1 MNSYTARIRSI
12 IDRLAP
18 HWFWLVSASVMLCY
32 WVVLA
37 FQPGNVQGIVI
48 GEPSSMT
55 IYAPRTITYTSTL
68 LTDQV
73 RDAAANSPA
82 LEVVVVNET
91 LLDDARKDLAAILAE
106 IATIRANGREYAAR
120 AQQID
125 AIDAGLDVALIPTE
139 TARQIM
145 KLGDR
150 EWDALSLVIM
160 AVYDDAV
167 REASRR
173 IDAQTAERL
182 TREIVPLAIDA
193 QIGALTSTDDAMQA
207 LIARFVTPFLKIN
220 VSIDQV
226 ATTAAR
232 QKARAETPLQMSSL
246 QMGQTIVSKGDILDA
261 VQYEK
266 LQMSGLLASTTNW
279 NQVAGQI
286 LLAIGMALLLS
297 YTLWRNEK
305 RSGRKPRELFAVTAL
320 VIAVVV
326 CTRVLAWLNAGYIL
340 ATPIVMMM
348 MIFSALFG
356 IRTANLITMNV
367 ALMVLVIAN
376 GSVVYSL
383 PPLVGA
389 LVAGMLIRNVT
400 RSRVF
405 VVAGLGAAAAS
416 AVVLISVTLL
426 TAVTIEWNDLAPLLV
441 YSACGSMLS
450 ALLALGLYNVVG
462 RLAGILTPLM
472 LLELAHPAE
481 PLVRRLMR
489 EAPGTYAHSIAVG
502 NLAESAA
509 EAIGADGLLL
519 RVASY
524 FHDIGKLKRP
534 YFFVDNQNDGVNLHD
549 TLPPNESAR
558 IIIDHVRDGIVMANA
573 AGLPE
578 VITAFIRTHHGTSQV
593 RAFVNKAV
601 AAGIAYDE
609 AEYTY
614 PGPIPYTREH
624 ALLMLAD
631 SVEATVRSKIQS
643 GSLVSA
649 SDGTGYQFDAVIAPI
664 IEDRLASGQ
673 LADTPI
679 TIAELKRVHEAFVKT
694 LKGIYHP
701 RIDYSPKE
709 KRTADPVVVPQG
721 HV

>member
-1 MNSYTARIRSI
+1 MSSYTTRIRSI

-18 HWFWLVSASVMLCY
+18 HWFWLVSVSVMLCY

-73 RDAAANSPA
+73 RDAAASSPA

-125 AIDAGLDVALIPTE
+125 ALDDGLDVALVPTD

-145 KLGDR
+145 KLKDR
-150 EWDALSLVIM
+150 EWDALSRVIL

-167 REASRR
+167 RAVSQR
-173 IDAQTAERL
+173 IDSQTAERL

-266 LQMSGLLASTTNW
+266 LLMSGLLESSTNW

-286 LLAIGMALLLS
+286 LLAIGLALLLS

-305 RSGRKPRELFAVTAL
+305 RTGRKPRELFAVTIL

-326 CTRVLAWLNAGYIL
+326 CTRMLAWLNAGYIL

-405 VVAGLGAAAAS
+405 VVAGLGAAASS
-416 AVVLISVTLL
+416 AVVLIGVTLL
-426 TAVTIEWNDLAPLLV
+426 TAVTIEWNDLAPLLL

-462 RLAGILTPLM
+462 RMAGILTPLM

-549 TLPPNESAR
+549 TLHPNESAR

-643 GSLVSA
+643 GALVSA
-649 SDGTGYQFDAVIAPI
+649 SDGTGYQFDAVIASI

>member
-1 MNSYTARIRSI
+1 
-12 IDRLAP
+12 
-18 HWFWLVSASVMLCY
+18 
-32 WVVLA
+32 
-37 FQPGNVQGIVI
+37 
-48 GEPSSMT
+48 MT

-68 LTDQV
+68 LTDQL
-73 RDAAANSPA
+73 RDAAASSPD
-82 LEVVVVNET
+82 LVVVTVDEA
-91 LLDDARKDLAAILAE
+91 LLDDARNELAAILAE
-106 IATIRANGREYAAR
+106 IGAIRGNGRAYAAR
-120 AQQID
+120 SQEID
-125 AIDAGLDVALIPTE
+125 AIDAGLDVALIPTD
-139 TARQIM
+139 TALQIM
-145 KLGDR
+145 LLKDR
-150 EWDALSLVIM
+150 EWEALSLVIM

-167 REASRR
+167 REASQR
-173 IDAQTAERL
+173 IDAATAERL
-182 TREIVPLAIDA
+182 NREIVPLAIDE
-193 QIGALTSTDDAMQA
+193 QIGALTTTDEAMRA

-266 LQMSGLLASTTNW
+266 LQMSGLLESATNW
-279 NQVAGQI
+279 DQVAGQI
-286 LLAIGMALLLS
+286 LLAVGLALLLS
-297 YTLWRNEK
+297 YTLWRNDK
-305 RSGRKPRELFAVTAL
+305 RSGRKPRELFAVMVL

-405 VVAGLGAAAAS
+405 VVAGVGAAAAS
-416 AVVLISVTLL
+416 AVMLIGVTLL
-426 TAVTIEWNDLAPLLV
+426 TAVSIEWIDMAPLLL
-441 YSACGSMLS
+441 YSVGGSLLS

-462 RLAGILTPLM
+462 RMAGILTPLM

-549 TLPPNESAR
+549 TLPPQESAR

-573 AGLPE
+573 AGLPD

-609 AEYTY
+609 AEFTY
-614 PGPIPYTREH
+614 PGPIPYTREQ

-643 GSLVSA
+643 GALVSA
-649 SDGTGYQFDAVIAPI
+649 SDGTGYQFDGVVSSIF
-664 IEDRLASGQ
+664 EDRLAKGQ

-679 TIAELKRVHEAFVKT
+679 TIAELKLVHDAFVKT

-709 KRTADPVVVPQG
+709 KRIADPVVVPQG

>member
-1 MNSYTARIRSI
+1 MRSFTTRLRTI

-18 HWFWLVSASVMLCY
+18 HWFWLVSVSVMLCY

-48 GEPSSMT
+48 GEPSGMT

-68 LTDQV
+68 LTDQL
-73 RDAAANSPA
+73 RDAAASSPD
-82 LEVVVVNET
+82 LVVVTVDET
-91 LLDDARKDLAAILAE
+91 LLEDARNELADILAV
-106 IATIRANGREYAAR
+106 IGAIRGNGRAYAAR
-120 AQQID
+120 SQEID

-139 TARQIM
+139 TALQIM
-145 KLGDR
+145 FLKDR
-150 EWDALSLVIM
+150 EWEALSLVIM

-167 REASRR
+167 REASQR
-173 IDAQTAERL
+173 IDAATAERL
-182 TREIVPLAIDA
+182 NREIVPLAIDK
-193 QIGALTSTDDAMQA
+193 QIGALTTTDEAMRA

-220 VSIDQV
+220 VSVDLV

-266 LQMSGLLASTTNW
+266 LQMSGLLESATNW
-279 NQVAGQI
+279 DQVAGQI
-286 LLAIGMALLLS
+286 LLAVGLALLLS
-297 YTLWRNEK
+297 YTLWRNDK
-305 RSGRKPRELFAVTAL
+305 RSGRQPRELYAVMVL

-405 VVAGLGAAAAS
+405 VVAGVGAAAAS
-416 AVVLISVTLL
+416 AVMLIGVTLL
-426 TAVTIEWNDLAPLLV
+426 TAVSIEWIDMAPLLL
-441 YSACGSMLS
+441 YSVGGSLLS

-462 RLAGILTPLM
+462 RMAGILTPLM

-549 TLPPNESAR
+549 TLPPQESAR

-573 AGLPE
+573 AGLPD

-609 AEYTY
+609 AEFTY
-614 PGPIPYTREH
+614 PGPIPFTREQ

-643 GSLVSA
+643 GALVSA
-649 SDGTGYQFDAVIAPI
+649 SDGTGYQFDAVVSSIF
-664 IEDRLASGQ
+664 EDRLAKGQ

-679 TIAELKRVHEAFVKT
+679 TIAELKLIHDAFVKT

-709 KRTADPVVVPQG
+709 KRIADPVVVPQG

>member
-1 MNSYTARIRSI
+1 
-12 IDRLAP
+12 
-18 HWFWLVSASVMLCY
+18 
-32 WVVLA
+32 
-37 FQPGNVQGIVI
+37 
-48 GEPSSMT
+48 
-55 IYAPRTITYTSTL
+55 
-68 LTDQV
+68 
-73 RDAAANSPA
+73 
-82 LEVVVVNET
+82 
-91 LLDDARKDLAAILAE
+91 
-106 IATIRANGREYAAR
+106 
-120 AQQID
+120 
-125 AIDAGLDVALIPTE
+125 
-139 TARQIM
+139 
-145 KLGDR
+145 
-150 EWDALSLVIM
+150 
-160 AVYDDAV
+160 
-167 REASRR
+167 
-173 IDAQTAERL
+173 
-182 TREIVPLAIDA
+182 
-193 QIGALTSTDDAMQA
+193 
-207 LIARFVTPFLKIN
+207 
-220 VSIDQV
+220 
-226 ATTAAR
+226 
-232 QKARAETPLQMSSL
+232 
-246 QMGQTIVSKGDILDA
+246 
-261 VQYEK
+261 
-266 LQMSGLLASTTNW
+266 
-279 NQVAGQI
+279 
-286 LLAIGMALLLS
+286 
-297 YTLWRNEK
+297 
-305 RSGRKPRELFAVTAL
+305 
-320 VIAVVV
+320 
-326 CTRVLAWLNAGYIL
+326 LNAGYIL

-405 VVAGLGAAAAS
+405 VVAGVGAAAAS
-416 AVVLISVTLL
+416 AVMLIGVTLL
-426 TAVTIEWNDLAPLLV
+426 TAVSIEWIDMAPLLL
-441 YSACGSMLS
+441 YSVGGSLLS

-462 RLAGILTPLM
+462 RMAGILTPLM

-549 TLPPNESAR
+549 TLPPQESAR

-573 AGLPE
+573 AGLPD

-609 AEYTY
+609 AEFTY
-614 PGPIPYTREH
+614 PGPIPYTREQ

-643 GSLVSA
+643 GALVSA
-649 SDGTGYQFDAVIAPI
+649 SDGTGYQFDGVVSSIF
-664 IEDRLASGQ
+664 EDRLAKGQ

-679 TIAELKRVHEAFVKT
+679 TIAELKLVHDAFVKT

-709 KRTADPVVVPQG
+709 KRIADPVVVPQG